1 MLRAETLEHGDERA
15 EVLQA
20 GDRDAH
26 RRHHLAAEGVVV
38 VGDAGVLEA
47 DDEDVRL
54 DRRRVDARAW
64 PLADLQSVALELLGV
79 REVVLVALEGEELER
94 AGRDLELRGAR
105 AVRSE
110 QRRRVGGWRDAR
122 RRDAARCDVECA
134 ARRRRGAQRTIFKK
148 NATPASCRP
157 KALTSSHEFVTSDT
171 VSAVTIGAV
180 AEAARRQSADTRRS
194 ALIRDGTLWSITI
207 SNPEL

>member
-1 MLRAETLEHGDERA
+1 M
-15 EVLQA
+15 EV
-20 GDRDAH
+20 DDD
-26 RRHHLAAEGVVV
+26 VVLV
-38 VGDAGVLEA
+38 E
-47 DDEDVRL
+47 
-54 DRRRVDARAW
+54 RRRVDARVA
-64 PLADLQSVALELLGV
+64 ASDLQRVALELLAV
-79 REVVLVALEGEELER
+79 REVVLVALEREELER
-94 AGRDLELRGAR
+94 TGRDLELRGAR
-105 AVRSE
+105 IVQSE
-110 QRRRVGGWRDAR
+110 RRRRVGGAREAR

>member
-1 MLRAETLEHGDERA
+1 MVGAM
-15 EVLQA
+15 
-20 GDRDAH
+20 
-26 RRHHLAAEGVVV
+26 GVVDMDD
-38 VGDAGVLEA
+38 DAVLVE
-47 DDEDVRL
+47 RYL
-54 DRRRVDARAW
+54 VDARAW
-64 PLADLQSVALELLGV
+64 RRRHLQRVALELLAV
-79 REVVLVALEGEELER
+79 REVVLVALEGKELER

-105 AVRSE
+105 AVHGER
-110 QRRRVGGWRDAR
+110 RRRVGGAREAR

-134 ARRRRGAQRTIFKK
+134 ARRRRGARRTIFKK

-171 VSAVTIGAV
+171 LSAVTMSERV
-180 AEAARRQSADTRRS
+180 AAAARRQSADTRRS